1 MKSTKSKL
9 NLKLLMIG
17 IIVILSTTILSQAA
31 AIFLTLFSKSQ
42 DEAINAFASIASVLR
57 VLLDIVIFSAGAALI
72 LAFVRIGDRLCTVYA
87 YLAAM
92 TVLAL
97 DYGASFIID
106 LSYGL
111 ISGSMELSLIIFI
124 VNYIFRGIV
133 YVLLI
138 SFARKIYK
146 KRGCGEVPIPFFSL
160 GHPMSRML
168 GTMFILRIAPYLVF
182 EIYSNITGIITYG
195 FDMTPADVLSII
207 SAYVEILIDGAL
219 AYCAAY
225 ILLVAFSK
233 LSIKKAGTEEE

>member
-9 NLKLLMIG
+9 NLKLLTIG
-17 IIVILSTTILSQAA
+17 IIVILLTTILSQTA
-31 AIFLTLFSKSQ
+31 AIFTTLLSKSQ
-42 DEAINAFASIASVLR
+42 DEAINAFATVASVLR
-57 VLLDIVIFSAGAALI
+57 VLLDSVIFSAGAALI
-72 LAFVRIGDRLCTVYA
+72 LAFVCLGDRLCTVYA

-106 LSYGL
+106 LSYDL

-124 VNYIFRGIV
+124 INYIFRGIV

-146 KRGCGEVPIPFFSL
+146 KRGCGEMPIPFFSL
-160 GHPMSRML
+160 GHPVSRML
-168 GTMFILRIAPYLVF
+168 GTMFLLRISPYVVF

-195 FDMTPADVLSII
+195 FDMTPADVFSII
-207 SAYVEILIDGAL
+207 SAYVEILIDGAITYCV
-219 AYCAAY
+219 AYLLMVAY
-225 ILLVAFSK
+225 SK
-233 LSIKKAGTEEE
+233 LAKKTRNIPE